1 VLGHG
6 VGLMAGPSQ
15 EREVRLSQAPQQ
27 SIKVAARA
35 GPAEAGAKVKLLGI
49 KRIIAGAIALALL
62 VAGLSVYLVVTQ
74 VGTLG
79 EDRAW
84 VYHTRS
90 VIETTQH
97 LLSSV
102 QEAEDDQRG
111 YLLTKDTHFFDGY
124 DTALAAIAAD
134 ETHLQALVADSPV
147 QTGQIGGL
155 VAAVDARR
163 DRIAATVATA
173 QSGDFDGARDLVV
186 SGGGR
191 AAMEDIRARAARVI
205 GLENDLL
212 TRRTNRARATQSVTL
227 WTGLGVSLLALATL
241 TVGLVLLAR
250 VNSRLNTAVA
260 EAEKA
265 GAARDAL
272 GALTTALFANMPDYL
287 IVLNI
292 EGDDRY
298 VVADI
303 NPAFE
308 RALDTSGEQV
318 RGRAIDELLP
328 GPIAQ
333 RLIEHYRRVRAGG
346 RPVTTRDP
354 IPQSRDGPRV
364 WESIL
369 APVAGKDGVTDR
381 LIGSIRDITDR
392 VRAEE
397 RLRDSQRMEAIG
409 QLTGGVAH
417 DFNNLLQVI
426 RGNLELL
433 QTSVAGDAR
442 AQARLKNA
450 IFGAERAAALTR
462 QLLAFARRQPLAP
475 KPINLSRLIS
485 DMADLL
491 RRTLGEAIEV
501 ETVVAG
507 GLWNTMADPAQ
518 VESALLNL
526 ALNARDAMPGGG
538 RLTVEITNAV
548 LDEDYARAAGD
559 VAAGQYVMLAVS
571 DTGEGMSDEVRARV
585 FEPFFTTKAD
595 GKGTGLGLSMVY
607 GFVKQ
612 SSGHIQIS
620 SEVGHGTTVKIY
632 LPRSRQLEDVVQAP
646 PELAVAPAD
655 GRTILVVEDE
665 AAVREAAMEL
675 LGELGYRRLEAA
687 DASAALALVEQGER
701 VDLVFTDVV
710 MPGPIRTREF
720 AQRLRE
726 LRPGLPVLFTSGYTD
741 NAIIHQGRLDEGVQ
755 LISKPYAKADL
766 ARRIAQLLAEP
777 AA

>member
-1 VLGHG
+1 LVEPTGATVDKGRWTSRLAAASKLAFEVNVLGF
-6 VGLMAGPSQ
+6 
-15 EREVRLSQAPQQ
+15 
-27 SIKVAARA
+27 
-35 GPAEAGAKVKLLGI
+35 
-49 KRIIAGAIALALL
+49 KRIVFAVIALALL
-62 VAGLSVYLVVTQ
+62 VAGLSVYLVFNQ
-74 VGTLG
+74 VATLG
-79 EDRAW
+79 QDRAW
-84 VYHTRS
+84 VYHTRA
-90 VIETTQH
+90 VIETTQGLLTH
-97 LLSSV
+97 L
-102 QEAEDDQRG
+102 QDAEEGERG
-111 YLLTKDTHFFDGY
+111 YLLTQDPSYLDSY
-124 DTALAAIAAD
+124 RRAVAAIPSD
-134 ETHLQALVADSPV
+134 EAHLQSLVAYSPS
-147 QTGQIGGL
+147 QTGQVRGLIG
-155 VAAVDARR
+155 AIEDRR
-163 DRIAATVATA
+163 DIVDHTLQLAVA
-173 QSGDFDGARDLVV
+173 GDPDEARGLLRG
-186 SGGGR
+186 GGGR
-191 AAMEDIRARAARVI
+191 VAMDDIRSRAASVI
-205 GLENDLL
+205 KVENEYL
-212 TRRTNRARATQSVTL
+212 TLRTNEARRVESTTL
-227 WTGLGVSLLALATL
+227 VTGLAVSLLALATL
-241 TVGLVLLAR
+241 TIGLVLLAR
-250 VNSRLNTAVA
+250 ANNRLNKAIA
-260 EAEKA
+260 EARTAE
-265 GAARDAL
+265 AARESL
-272 GALTTALFANMPDYL
+272 SALTAAIFANVPDYL
-287 IVLNI
+287 LVLNI

-303 NPAFE
+303 NPAFAKVLNTTAE
-308 RALDTSGEQV
+308 RV
-318 RGRAIDELLP
+318 RGRAIDEMLP
-328 GPIAQ
+328 APLAT
-333 RLIEHYRRVRAGG
+333 RLTNHYRRVRAAS
-346 RPVTTRDP
+346 RPITTRDP
-354 IPQSRDGPRV
+354 IPQSAEGPRV

-369 APVAGKDGVTDR
+369 APVANADGVVDR

-397 RLRDSQRMEAIG
+397 RLRDSQRMESIG

-433 QTSVAGDAR
+433 QTSVAGDER
-442 AQARLKNA
+442 AQTRLKNA
-450 IFGAERAAALTR
+450 IFGAERAAQLTR

-475 KPINLSRLIS
+475 KSVNLSRLVS

-538 RLTVEITNAV
+538 RLTVEITNSV
-548 LDEDYARAAGD
+548 LDDSYSRGAGAQD
-559 VAAGQYVMLAVS
+559 VAPGQYVMLAVT

-585 FEPFFTTKAD
+585 FEPFYTTKSE

-612 SSGHIQIS
+612 SNGHIQIY
-620 SEVGHGTTVKIY
+620 SEVGQGTTLKIY
-632 LPRSRQLEDVVQAP
+632 LPRSRQLEEAAP
-646 PELAVAPAD
+646 PPPEQVARPTE

-665 AAVREAAMEL
+665 AAVREAALEL
-675 LGELGYRRLEAA
+675 LGELGYRRLEASDA
-687 DASAALALVEQGER
+687 ASALAIVEKGER

-766 ARRIAQLLAEP
+766 ARRIAQLLAE
-777 AA
+777 AAAEASGA